1 MLGVLC
7 CVTKTKSS
15 ISSGASKTTR
25 DAGAEGRD
33 CNECGTPCGSVGLV
47 VVLSEIRH
55 FAVGIIAV
63 CYGLW

>member
-1 MLGVLC
+1 MRV
-7 CVTKTKSS
+7 
-15 ISSGASKTTR
+15 
-25 DAGAEGRD
+25 AGAEGRD
-33 CNECGTPCGSVGLV
+33 CSECGTPCGSVGLI